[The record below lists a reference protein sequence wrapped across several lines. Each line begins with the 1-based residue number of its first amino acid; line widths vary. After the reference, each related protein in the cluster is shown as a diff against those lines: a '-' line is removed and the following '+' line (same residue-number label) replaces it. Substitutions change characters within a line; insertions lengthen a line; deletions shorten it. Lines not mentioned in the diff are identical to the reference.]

1 MKRLCISKPSADNKL
16 LILKL
21 VFLNDTGCKICME
34 YDMYL
39 LNHKI
44 WEGTPCNNDEL
55 FKCLKRVF
63 RKWFEM
69 VVTYMKVFYLALLKF
84 YFKML

>member
-1 MKRLCISKPSADNKL
+1 
-16 LILKL
+16 
-21 VFLNDTGCKICME
+21 
-34 YDMYL
+34 MYL

-63 RKWFEM
+63 RKWVQRVGRNLYNNNLSNIIEILF
-69 VVTYMKVFYLALLKF
+69 
-84 YFKML
+84 